1 MNKENLVDADTL
13 NSGVQDTLPEDT
25 DERLEESDVQEETQE
40 ETQEKPQDTQ
50 QEDVVEKLRAELEKL
65 KQEARNQ
72 KIRAEK
78 AEKLAKS
85 SAKPDLTPTDI
96 YALLKADVEEEDF
109 QEVVDYAHL
118 KGISVK
124 DALKSSVVQGIIA
137 EKKEERKTAEATATG
152 NKRSRPKPPTG
163 DELLHK
169 ARTTGELP
177 DREEDLQELVSS
189 AINKK

>member
-25 DERLEESDVQEETQE
+25 DESLEESDVQEETQE
-40 ETQEKPQDTQ
+40 ETQDTQ
-50 QEDVVEKLRAELEKL
+50 QEDEKEKLRAELEKL

>member
-1 MNKENLVDADTL
+1 MNKENLKENLVDADTL
-13 NSGVQDTLPEDT
+13 NSEVQDTLPEYT
-25 DERLEESDVQEETQE
+25 DESLEESDVQEETK
-40 ETQEKPQDTQ
+40 EKPQDTQ

-137 EKKEERKTAEATATG
+137 EKKEERRTAEATATG

>member
-13 NSGVQDTLPEDT
+13 NSEVQDTLPEDT
-25 DERLEESDVQEETQE
+25 DESLEGSDVQEKT
-40 ETQEKPQDTQ
+40 QDTQ

-118 KGISVK
+118 KGISIK

-137 EKKEERKTAEATATG
+137 EKKEERRTAEATATG